1 MIHRRIVH
9 VVGMVFAWKTSEA
22 VDRCRLMEEVYVE
35 TRQGLT
41 AYIAWLTDSEIS
53 WHRIRSLSI
62 SWFSIY
68 IWFAD
73 LPYGYRAVKLSQ
85 LMCSRLV
92 PWTDLLRRHRLRF
105 SRRLATI
112 GWGGWRAGSVC
123 ECQVAIQILDFLAS
137 NSYPSHTHFI
147 HNSYHS

>member
-53 WHRIRSLSI
+53 
-62 SWFSIY
+62 
-68 IWFAD
+68 
-73 LPYGYRAVKLSQ
+73 
-85 LMCSRLV
+85 
-92 PWTDLLRRHRLRF
+92 
-105 SRRLATI
+105 
-112 GWGGWRAGSVC
+112 
-123 ECQVAIQILDFLAS
+123 
-137 NSYPSHTHFI
+137 
-147 HNSYHS
+147 